1 MGLRR
6 LLGGMINEL
15 SPNMG
20 INVGCVTECVWAAR
34 MQGLCSSML
43 YKDLGKGLKM

>member
-1 MGLRR
+1 MGLGR

-20 INVGCVTECVWAAR
+20 INIVYVTECVWAAR
-34 MQGLCSSML
+34 MQGVMFFHAL
-43 YKDLGKGLKM
+43 